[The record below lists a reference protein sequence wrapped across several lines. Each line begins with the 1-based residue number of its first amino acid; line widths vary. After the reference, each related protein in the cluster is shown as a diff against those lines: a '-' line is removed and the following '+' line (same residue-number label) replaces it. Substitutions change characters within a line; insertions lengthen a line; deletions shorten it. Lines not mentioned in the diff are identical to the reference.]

1 MAHCSAKKAPSPSL
15 PSLLPNAGAEQAAT
29 GGSDVRNAR
38 TLRGAV
44 LCPLEGG
51 DNYQQSTDQD
61 PPANLC
67 SLSFQQQEPSRKAC
81 HHTQMTHT
89 VLVSSVS
96 TCTMCMYL
104 CSAIKS
110 SFVLMMIK
118 AFQFLRPSHHLV
130 LLVLFLI
137 A

>member
-1 MAHCSAKKAPSPSL
+1 MVHCSAKKAPSPSL

-89 VLVSSVS
+89 WYLVSVHVQCV
-96 TCTMCMYL
+96 CT
-104 CSAIKS
+104 
-110 SFVLMMIK
+110 FVVL
-118 AFQFLRPSHHLV
+118 LSLV
-130 LLVLFLI
+130 LSS
-137 A
+137 